1 MDSRPHF
8 TVNRRLVIL
17 LPKQP
22 FLDWLL
28 ATDEDTS
35 ATLTLLD
42 LRRDPEVYLVPEKA
56 GELPEDVEKWVYKR
70 WRGLFEHLLHSWY
83 TDESAWPQ
91 DRDLKLFKHWVEVQ
105 CFTFVWDLAGDQPI
119 EIEDWDEYD

>member
-22 FLDWLL
+22 FLDWPL
-28 ATDEDTS
+28 ATGEDTS
-35 ATLTLLD
+35 AALTLPD

-56 GELPEDVEKWVYKR
+56 GELPQDVEKWVYKR
-70 WRGLFEHLLHSWY
+70 WRGLFEHLPHSWY
-83 TDESAWPQ
+83 TDESARPQ
-91 DRDLKLFKHWVEVQ
+91 GRDLKLFNWVEVQ
-105 CFTFVWDLAGDQPI
+105 CFTFVWDLAGEQPI
-119 EIEDWDEYD
+119 EVEDWDEYA